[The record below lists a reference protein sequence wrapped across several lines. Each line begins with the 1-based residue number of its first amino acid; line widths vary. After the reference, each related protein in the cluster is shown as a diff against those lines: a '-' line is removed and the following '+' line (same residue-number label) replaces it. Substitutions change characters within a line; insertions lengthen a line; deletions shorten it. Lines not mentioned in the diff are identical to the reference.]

1 MNKTFTF
8 LLAFLLLCPF
18 VFLTGQIDFFGRPL
32 TSQSPN
38 SANRFI
44 VVGLMNEGTLA
55 SNAVNLKDFDHAT
68 RQIELFNLGISYATQ
83 VLNTSNASEIQIN
96 LDTVVGGTV
105 AKNMFRLFGGM
116 QYEAWDR
123 QTSSTALIGGSRF
136 RDGGLSVAIRHEM
149 SLLPIDKTW
158 ELIPATVRDESLV
171 GSIFIGAEAGY
182 DTGFRV
188 TLEETGIM
196 QLVTDH
202 LVQDVAA
209 GRLTFSE
216 YKTIE
221 ERLHESL
228 RYEAPRTTGGSEWYL
243 LAIVKGQAQI
253 KPFQRLPI
261 QFNAGL
267 ELGVDVV
274 RLRKRNQSRFGF
286 FVGAAVLLY

>member
-1 MNKTFTF
+1 MYKTFTPLLF
-8 LLAFLLLCPF
+8 LLICP
-18 VFLTGQIDFFGRPL
+18 LTVVVGQIDFFGRPL

-38 SANRFI
+38 SANRFVI
-44 VVGLMNEGTLA
+44 AGLNHEGTLA

-68 RQIELFNLGISYATQ
+68 RQIDLFNLGISYATQ

-96 LDTVVGGTV
+96 LDTVVGGPVT
-105 AKNMFRLFGGM
+105 KGMFRLFAGM

-123 QTSSTALIGGSRF
+123 QTSSMALIGGSRF

-149 SLLPIDKTW
+149 SLLPIDGTW

-171 GSIFIGAEAGY
+171 ATVFIGAEAGY

-202 LVQDVAA
+202 LVRDVAA
-209 GRLTFSE
+209 GRLTFNE

-228 RYEAPRTTGGSEWYL
+228 RYEAPRSTGGSEWYL
-243 LAIVKGQAQI
+243 LAIVKGQMQI
-253 KPFQRLPI
+253 QPFQSLPL
-261 QFNAGL
+261 QFSAGL
-267 ELGVDVV
+267 EVGVDVV